1 MGKTN
6 RLMMIR
12 EERLSYNSL
21 PYPMLFFDSF
31 RLKNCRLLSPGAHL
45 SAEWSN
51 WMTARYCVDI

>member
-1 MGKTN
+1 
-6 RLMMIR
+6 MIR
-12 EERLSYNSL
+12 KERLSYNSL